1 MRIDREFLKD
11 GDIVWVTKMYWDEHS
26 IPQILDVSPR
36 QCEIK
41 LKYRRKYDEKT
52 DTLSDYYVDYD
63 TSTVVDIKT
72 KKPIGWIDGVAMFT
86 TEDDAREYYNERI
99 EYSLARVNKIIEKYN
114 NIKSKIESMKL

>member
-1 MRIDREFLKD
+1 MRINTDNLKD

-72 KKPIGWIDGVAMFT
+72 KKSVGCVNGFAMFT

-99 EYSLARVNKIIEKYN
+99 EYSRARVNKIIEKYN
-114 NIKSKIESMKL
+114 NIKSEIESMKL

>member
-1 MRIDREFLKD
+1 MRINTDNLKD

-72 KKPIGWIDGVAMFT
+72 KKSVGWIDGVAMFT

-114 NIKSKIESMKL
+114 DIRSKIESMKL